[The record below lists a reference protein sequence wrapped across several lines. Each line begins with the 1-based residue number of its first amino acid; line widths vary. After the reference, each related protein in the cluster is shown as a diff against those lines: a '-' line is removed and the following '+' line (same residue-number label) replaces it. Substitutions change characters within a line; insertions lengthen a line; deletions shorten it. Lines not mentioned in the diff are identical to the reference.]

1 MQIQPLGHTQD
12 HPVLAF
18 DLHTIGPMVA
28 TGGIMRGHIQPPRNK
43 GTATVTTVFLRPSFR
58 ITTRDGSLDVAVKA
72 EPTAAQDG
80 DAPRSNDST
89 AGTAGTEGADGKD
102 AQDGTG
108 GEEGPWWIAA
118 RRTSR
123 GVAHA

>member
-1 MQIQPLGHTQD
+1 M
-12 HPVLAF
+12 LAF

-72 EPTAAQDG
+72 QPTAAQDG
-80 DAPRSNDST
+80 GAPRSNESN
-89 AGTAGTEGADGKD
+89 AGAGGTEAADGKD
-102 AQDGTG
+102 AQDATG
-108 GEEGPWWIAA
+108 GAEGRWWIAA
-118 RRTSR
+118 RRTS
-123 GVAHA
+123 GGFAHA